1 MIDPIKFV
9 PLMIM
14 TLALAYA
21 SFKTTK
27 KNKSWLIIAFILWL
41 LTFLLTLGVFV
52 K

>member
-1 MIDPIKFV
+1 MDPIRFI
-9 PLMIM
+9 PLMIT

-27 KNKSWLIIAFILWL
+27 KNKSWLIVAFIIWL
-41 LTFLLTLGVFV
+41 LIFLLTMGVLA